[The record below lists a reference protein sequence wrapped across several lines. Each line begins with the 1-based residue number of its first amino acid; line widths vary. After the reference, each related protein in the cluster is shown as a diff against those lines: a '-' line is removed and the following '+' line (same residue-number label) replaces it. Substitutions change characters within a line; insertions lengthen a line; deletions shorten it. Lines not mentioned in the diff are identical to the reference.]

1 MKEHFIK
8 ILLEEIKMTRV
19 NFIMIYV
26 IHKISVLLKITRI
39 LKLFLRRVIDVHS
52 FFFKKNNYFFFTT
65 YNDEKFKT

>member
-1 MKEHFIK
+1 MKERFVK

-26 IHKISVLLKITRI
+26 IRKISVLLKITRI

-52 FFFKKNNYFFFTT
+52 FFFKKDNYFFFTT